1 MGQRGLNRGWLQP
14 VLAGETTTD
23 DVTVQLPRPGLSLL
37 LCDRAELAVQYSE
50 EADLPH
56 MALHCAGLEREDQA
70 QLTREFEAIQERIE
84 SEGVQ
89 FLTLERSTVKSWA
102 TIAYLVAPQ
111 ALLCLSLPLTPLYK
125 STLLPIRP
133 PPPPLSQ

>member
-1 MGQRGLNRGWLQP
+1 M
-14 VLAGETTTD
+14 
-23 DVTVQLPRPGLSLL
+23 TVQLPRPGLSLL

-56 MALHCAGLEREDQA
+56 MTLHCAGLKREDQA
-70 QLTREFEAIQERIE
+70 QLTREFEAVQKRIA
-84 SEGVQ
+84 SEGAQ
-89 FLTLERSTVKSWA
+89 FLTLERSTVQSWA
-102 TIAYLVAPQ
+102 TVAYLVAPPQ
-111 ALLCLSLPLTPLYK
+111 ALLYLSLPSTPLYK